1 MLGPIPI
8 KITGRFKVPQSK
20 SHENSQSLQSKTVVV
35 DGQKMVMSSV
45 DGRTWFLRMESLYEY
60 ERRLRE
66 AHIPSEQSLQLIP
79 D

>member
-1 MLGPIPI
+1 
-8 KITGRFKVPQSK
+8 VPQSK
-20 SHENSQSLQSKTVVV
+20 SHENSQSLQSKTVVI
-35 DGQKMVMSSV
+35 DGRKMVMSSG

-60 ERRLRE
+60 ERRLRD

>member
-1 MLGPIPI
+1 M
-8 KITGRFKVPQSK
+8 PQSK

-35 DGQKMVMSSV
+35 EGQKMVMSSM

-66 AHIPSEQSLQLIP
+66 AHLPSDSLQRIARLRSSQ
-79 D
+79 